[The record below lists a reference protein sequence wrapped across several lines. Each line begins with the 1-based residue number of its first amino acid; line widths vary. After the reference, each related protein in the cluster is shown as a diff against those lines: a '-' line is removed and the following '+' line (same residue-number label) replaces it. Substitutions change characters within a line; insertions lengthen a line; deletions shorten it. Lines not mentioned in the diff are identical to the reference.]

1 MKYLEDGRLEPY
13 NLKDDIGES
22 KNLATEMPDKAKELH
37 AKLQTWREAIKA
49 PMPLKNT
56 PSAETPKKKGKG
68 KGKGKKKA
76 DA

>member
-1 MKYLEDGRLEPY
+1 
-13 NLKDDIGES
+13 
-22 KNLATEMPDKAKELH
+22 MPDKAKELH

-49 PMPLKNT
+49 PMPVKNT